1 MYYGLDV
8 YTVYYKYMIENLS
21 LEILIDSKLARKRL
35 KNSEKK
41 VKKMRSCFT
50 NLFQY
55 WITDKGQIIFARY
68 NFQSKNRPV
77 TDLWHRKWQI
87 IKGPGFTG
95 WKHTCYDV
103 DEQQNTRWF
112 SHSVL
117 QKENIIVPNLQYKQ
131 KTDEFASPSSTQ
143 TLLQICYGLVSQS
156 L

>member
-21 LEILIDSKLARKRL
+21 LEILIDRKEARKRL

-77 TDLWHRKWQI
+77 TDLWYRK
-87 IKGPGFTG
+87 
-95 WKHTCYDV
+95 
-103 DEQQNTRWF
+103 
-112 SHSVL
+112 
-117 QKENIIVPNLQYKQ
+117 
-131 KTDEFASPSSTQ
+131 
-143 TLLQICYGLVSQS
+143 
-156 L
+156 